1 MAMFNNYGYYPQ
13 SFMQPQQQAPQQN
26 NAFLTVR
33 NEAEARGYPVAP
45 GNSIM
50 FRDENAPY
58 IYNKSM
64 GYSQLDQP
72 TFDKY
77 RLVKE
82 NVPEMHEDDSKTDLN
97 NQTVNLSDYALK
109 SDIDA
114 LTYEIN
120 ALKEKVSMLSEKE
133 TPKNE
138 Q

>member
-1 MAMFNNYGYYPQ
+1 MQNFYPNYPNYYQ
-13 SFMQPQQQAPQQN
+13 NQQQMMQQN

-33 NEAEARGYPVAP
+33 NEAEARSYPVAP

-50 FRDENAPY
+50 FRDENSPY

-82 NVPEMHEDDSKTDLN
+82 NTSESLENTTKTDFN
-97 NQTVNLSDYALK
+97 NQGINLSDYALK
-109 SDIDA
+109 SEIDA
-114 LTYEIN
+114 LTHEFDI
-120 ALKEKVSMLSEKE
+120 LKEKVSMLSEKE
-133 TPKNE
+133 IPKDE
-138 Q
+138 

>member
-13 SFMQPQQQAPQQN
+13 NFMQPQQAQQQN

-82 NVPEMHEDDSKTDLN
+82 NTSESQENTPKTDYN

-109 SDIDA
+109 SEIDA
-114 LTYEIN
+114 LTHEFSI
-120 ALKEKVSMLSEKE
+120 LKEKVSMLSEKE
-133 TPKNE
+133 ISKNE